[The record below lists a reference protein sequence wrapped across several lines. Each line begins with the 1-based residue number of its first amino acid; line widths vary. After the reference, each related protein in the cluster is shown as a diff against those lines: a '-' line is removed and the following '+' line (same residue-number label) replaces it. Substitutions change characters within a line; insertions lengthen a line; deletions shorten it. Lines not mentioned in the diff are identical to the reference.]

1 MNGANVLDANDSKS
15 LYDIFEKGS
24 ENRHVASTSEL
35 LSGRNFEGVKFIY
48 VMFLTIYLNHCTKAI
63 RFSWAPPVLSVAI
76 I

>member
-35 LSGRNFEGVKFIY
+35 SWRNFEGVKFLY
-48 VMFLTIYLNHCTKAI
+48 VMFLTIYLNLCIKAI
-63 RFSWAPPVLSVAI
+63 RFSWASPVLSVAI